1 VQVVTWNRVFLE
13 TDSPTQDIEKLFGI
27 GPPKT
32 KPGDVICILFGCSV
46 PCILREH
53 QDKEVGNYFEF
64 IGEAFIYGKMDGE
77 AVTEEALEKTK
88 EFRLR

>member
-1 VQVVTWNRVFLE
+1 LH
-13 TDSPTQDIEKLFGI
+13 
-27 GPPKT
+27 
-32 KPGDVICILFGCSV
+32 
-46 PCILREH
+46 LREH